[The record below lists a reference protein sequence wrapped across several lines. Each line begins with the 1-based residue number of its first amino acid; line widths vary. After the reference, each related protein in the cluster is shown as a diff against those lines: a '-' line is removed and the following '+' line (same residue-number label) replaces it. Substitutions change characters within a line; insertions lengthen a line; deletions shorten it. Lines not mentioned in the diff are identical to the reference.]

1 MTRPVNYDSTM
12 LLRLSAEMKQAFYA
26 ACSKARGVVPSEH
39 ARQLITD
46 YVLNHWGVDKPK
58 SSDTIALERC
68 DTTLD
73 MFPADDQPPAE
84 IKPPV
89 RPPVR
94 PNRPKKKK
102 KALKIYNRQVNYLP
116 IFCLS
121 VYYGDIHKPKK
132 GDFALV
138 VLRNV
143 M

>member
-1 MTRPVNYDSTM
+1 VLSATRNFALGGFMTRPVNYDSTM

-26 ACSKARGVVPSEH
+26 ACKARGVVPSEH

-73 MFPADDQPPAE
+73 MFPGDDQSPTE
-84 IKPPV
+84 TKPPV

-102 KALKIYNRQVNYLP
+102 R
-116 IFCLS
+116 
-121 VYYGDIHKPKK
+121 
-132 GDFALV
+132 
-138 VLRNV
+138 R
-143 M
+143 

>member
-26 ACSKARGVVPSEH
+26 VCKARGVVPSEH

-46 YVLNHWGVDKPK
+46 YVLNHWGIDKPK

-68 DTTLD
+68 DTTWICSQ
-73 MFPADDQPPAE
+73 DDQSPTE
-84 IKPPV
+84 TKPPV

-102 KALKIYNRQVNYLP
+102 R
-116 IFCLS
+116 
-121 VYYGDIHKPKK
+121 
-132 GDFALV
+132 
-138 VLRNV
+138 R
-143 M
+143 